1 MKFTDDYGDLEIGDL
16 IYIKGKRGKSWV
28 KYKTRVK
35 RFVNKKYIVPDY
47 LEIIGSYLSTTW
59 LYVPMEKDLKIDFKR
74 KQGWY
79 TNADDRWTRSPSQ
92 EISAGFG
99 QQTR

>member
-35 RFVNKKYIVPDY
+35 RFVNKKYIVHDY
-47 LEIIGSYLSTTW
+47 LETIGSYVEPQRLESIFPPRQYTYRW
-59 LYVPMEKDLKIDFKR
+59 KKIK
-74 KQGWY
+74 KL
-79 TNADDRWTRSPSQ
+79 
-92 EISAGFG
+92 
-99 QQTR
+99 

>member
-35 RFVNKKYIVPDY
+35 RFVNKKYIVADY
-47 LEIIGSYLSTTW
+47 LETIGCHDEPSSNEVIFPTPHYRYRW
-59 LYVPMEKDLKIDFKR
+59 R
-74 KQGWY
+74 K
-79 TNADDRWTRSPSQ
+79 TR
-92 EISAGFG
+92 E
-99 QQTR
+99 

>member
-35 RFVNKKYIVPDY
+35 RFVNRKYIIAGY
-47 LEIIGSYLSTTW
+47 LEMMGCYDHPQIEDNIFPRPHYTYRW
-59 LYVPMEKDLKIDFKR
+59 KKIK
-74 KQGWY
+74 
-79 TNADDRWTRSPSQ
+79 N
-92 EISAGFG
+92 
-99 QQTR
+99 

>member
-1 MKFTDDYGDLEIGDL
+1 MKFTDDYGDLKIGDL

-47 LEIIGSYLSTTW
+47 LETIGSYAEPQRLDVIFPPRQYTYRW
-59 LYVPMEKDLKIDFKR
+59 KKIK
-74 KQGWY
+74 
-79 TNADDRWTRSPSQ
+79 N
-92 EISAGFG
+92 
-99 QQTR
+99 